1 MVALLWVLYVFEVMT
16 PMSVQIPKWV
26 ACEQVFEFFFSA
38 EPVLN
43 VIFWPI
49 LKGENILLGR
59 PSQFTTKFTLIMN
72 FCVVFYGKYR
82 MDFLV
87 GDFNAS

>member
-1 MVALLWVLYVFEVMT
+1 MSALCFWSNDPYVSSNSKMGRVRTSFWIFLVHR
-16 PMSVQIPKWV
+16 K
-26 ACEQVFEFFFSA
+26 A
-38 EPVLN
+38 VLN